1 MRKLSFLDRIVE
13 EFDAYAQFTRAP
25 LNPTRKSPSQGVIEG
40 EFDSNKKKHIAGLMR
55 VDYTGEIC
63 AQGLYRGQASVAKSA
78 KTRAHLYHA
87 ADEEYDHLAWCAE
100 RLKELDAKPSLLNP
114 FWYWASFGIGV
125 TVGSISDRLSYS
137 FVVETEKQVMK
148 HLDAHLKDLPD
159 NDNRSR
165 EILTQMRID
174 EEEHAKEAAKAGG
187 KKLPAPIRAI
197 MRLQSKVM
205 TSLAY
210 RF

>member
-1 MRKLSFLDRIVE
+1 MRKLSFLDRVVE
-13 EFDAYAQFTRAP
+13 EIDSYARFTKQP
-25 LNPTRKSPSQGVIEG
+25 LNPNRKSPSGDTIDGQLS
-40 EFDSNKKKHIAGLMR
+40 DNDKKHAAGLMR

-78 KTRAHLYHA
+78 QTKEHLYHA

-100 RLKELDAKPSLLNP
+100 RLEELGAKPSLLNP
-114 FWYWASFGIGV
+114 FWYWASFGIGA
-125 TVGSISDRLSYS
+125 TAGSISDSLSYG

-148 HLDAHLKDLPD
+148 HLDSHLKNLPV

-165 EILTQMRID
+165 EILKQMYLD
-174 EEEHAKEAAKAGG
+174 ESDHAIEAQKAGG
-187 KKLPAPIRAI
+187 KKLPKPVKVI
-197 MRLQSKVM
+197 MKLQSKVM
-205 TSLAY
+205 TTLAY